1 MLWELIRQASNSA
14 QPEEIKEGFLTEVVS
29 ELRLP

>member
-1 MLWELIRQASNSA
+1 MGAIRQASNSA
-14 QPEEIKEGFLTEVVS
+14 QPEEIKESFLTEVAS